1 MSFIKNHL
9 YLEGYFPNQIQE
21 RWIFKLVNLER
32 AKLFIKILYHGYG
45 PLSLTF
51 IGEITNNGW
60 KESTRKI
67 IEPLNIQEGID
78 TYTSLGIYSG
88 DSRST
93 ENVLARTAFY
103 VDIDCH
109 DNPSDELLEAVQQ
122 RIFKLMENGE
132 IRSPNIIGFTGRG
145 YGILYVLD
153 KPVYINSNTKQM
165 VKKFEIV
172 YKKLLDEYESKFKDI
187 QGVDIDKS
195 VMDASRVIRILG
207 TFNTKAGKYTDIIYY
222 DDNNY
227 IKNFEDVLSNKIEKS
242 TSSCTNPKK
251 EKAQY
256 DENSGC
262 KLLQHRME
270 CIVRLADYR
279 AKVGDKMRHMM
290 AFMYYNCAVQ
300 IMPINEAIEAVYE
313 LNNHFAVGLQSGEI
327 NSIIRSINRD
337 TAYKF
342 SNSTFKS
349 KMGISN
355 EEDKEI
361 GLRGISKKIKVHED
375 TERQKKFKNK
385 RIAVITLV
393 KEHPEY
399 TYQIIAKKAEV
410 SLRYVNNVVKA
421 EGIHRYKK
429 NIYVEEAEKKKLEEN
444 QRKIMETEEQITNIF
459 ENLQKKD
466 CTILSRNKVLADMF
480 LMILAKKYSNMNN
493 VIDKYNKLINEGGFK
508 SKMLVNAIAWIAD
521 KTETDYYGW
530 EYDACQNICSLSDP
544 INDIHFVLK
553 NGKRI
558 KWESLFKYKCS
569 KDYFKEEE
577 IKDPYNDYK
586 VSFNDESNLLDVP
599 YEESYKYRRIAE
611 NQTLVDEYI
620 SELIARYDGYVN
632 VWNLW
637 EDLADDY
644 NKEKIRRLY
653 DKICK
658 STKSKITNFLDYAMS
673 ACATSNMEENIRR
686 ICKYFKVDDIDDID
700 KKVLPE
706 FRIPSK
712 KQRENYRL
720 QAKLKAA
727 NDEKNKYMRK
737 NTSVSIICQE
747 IRKLRSLCFNMNEIK
762 VNGIMYKSD
771 VVKKVLYRLDINDVK
786 QLEKDFEIMG
796 YTDQNDIY
804 QMVLDRAIEIAEK
817 KYGGKHDWKYEIV
830 NMLPAIA

>member
-1 MSFIKNHL
+1 MVV
-9 YLEGYFPNQIQE
+9 
-21 RWIFKLVNLER
+21 KLVNLEVV
-32 AKLFIKILYHGYG
+32 KLFMKILYHAYD
-45 PLSLTF
+45 LMSLTF
-51 IGEITNNGW
+51 MGKVTNNGW
-60 KESTRKI
+60 KESSRKLI
-67 IEPLNIQEGID
+67 DPLDIQDWTD

-109 DNPSDELLEAVQQ
+109 DNPSDELLEVVKQ

-132 IRSPNIIGFTGRG
+132 IRRPNEIGFTGRG

-153 KPVYINSNTKQM
+153 KPVYINSNTEQM

-172 YKKLLDEYESKFKDI
+172 YKELLDEYESKFKDI

-195 VMDASRVIRILG
+195 VMDASRVIRVLG

-242 TSSCTNPKK
+242 TSSCRKSKK

-270 CIVRLADYR
+270 CIVKLADYR
-279 AKVGDKMRHMM
+279 AQSGDKMRHMM

-300 IMPINEAIEAVYE
+300 IMQKNEAIEAVYE
-313 LNNHFAVGLQSGEI
+313 LNNHFAVGLPRYEI
-327 NSIIRSINRD
+327 ESIIKSFNGN
-337 TAYKF
+337 TVYKF
-342 SNSTFKS
+342 SNPKLKS
-349 KMGISN
+349 KIGITS
-355 EEDKEI
+355 EEAKEI
-361 GLRGISKKIKVHED
+361 GLEGISRKIKVHED
-375 TERQKKFKNK
+375 TERQKKFKIK

-399 TYQIIAKKAEV
+399 TYQIIAEKVGV
-410 SLRYVNNVVKA
+410 SLRYVKNVVKA
-421 EGIHRYKK
+421 EGLQRYNKK
-429 NIYVEEAEKKKLEEN
+429 IDTEDAEKKKIEEDKQNLKEKEEN
-444 QRKIMETEEQITNIF
+444 VEKIF

-466 CTILSRNKVLADMF
+466 CTILSCNKALADMF
-480 LMILAKKYSNMNN
+480 LMILAEKYSNMNN
-493 VIDKYNKLINEGGFK
+493 FIDKYNKFINEGGFK
-508 SKMLVNAIAWIAD
+508 SKILVNAIAWIAD
-521 KTETDYYGW
+521 KTEADHFGW
-530 EYDACQNICSLSDP
+530 DLEACNNIYSLSNP
-544 INDIHFVLK
+544 INGVDMVLI

-577 IKDPYNDYK
+577 IKDPYIDYK
-586 VSFNDESNLLDVP
+586 VSFNDESNQLDVP

-620 SELIARYDGYVN
+620 MELISKYEGYVN
-632 VWNLW
+632 IWDLW
-637 EDLADDY
+637 ENIADY
-644 NKEKIRRLY
+644 NDREKIFRLY
-653 DKICK
+653 DKVCK

-673 ACATSNMEENIRR
+673 ACATSDMEENIRR
-686 ICKYFKVDDIDDID
+686 ICRYFKVDDIDAID

-712 KQRENYRL
+712 KQRENYRI

-737 NTSVSIICQE
+737 NTSISTICSE
-747 IRKLRSLCFNMNEIK
+747 IRKLRSLCFNMNEIM
-762 VNGIMYKSD
+762 VSGIMYKSD

-804 QMVLDRAIEIAEK
+804 QMVLDRAIKIAEK